1 MMDASQRV
9 PRVRLVAVTEA
20 AFRWMLGRG
29 DAVDELQLPEG
40 GVDEAET
47 IEHVRRL
54 AERQDYDGSWM
65 IVAGGEVVGLCGYH
79 GPPVAGIVEIG
90 YNVAPARRKRGFA
103 THGVAALVRT
113 AEEDDAIHTIVAET
127 LADNVGSQRAL
138 ERNAFV
144 RVSERPTAGEP
155 VIRWSRN
162 VPRKTA

>member
-1 MMDASQRV
+1 MGTSQNA
-9 PRVRLVAVTEA
+9 PHVRLVPVTEA

-29 DAVDELQLPEG
+29 DPVDELQLPQG
-40 GVDEAET
+40 GVDEPET

-54 AERQDYDGSWM
+54 AERQGYAGSWM
-65 IVAGGEVVGLCGYH
+65 IVAGSEVVGLCGYH
-79 GPPVAGIVEIG
+79 GSPVAGIVEIG
-90 YNVAPARRKRGFA
+90 YNVAPARRNRGFA
-103 THGVAALVRT
+103 THGVAAIVRS

-127 LADNVGSQRAL
+127 LAGNIASQRAL

>member
-1 MMDASQRV
+1 MAASIQSA
-9 PRVRLVAVTEA
+9 PKIRLVPVTEA

-40 GVDEAET
+40 GVDEPET

-54 AERQDYDGSWM
+54 AERQGYAGSWM
-65 IVAGGEVVGLCGYH
+65 IVAGREVVGLCGYH
-79 GPPVAGIVEIG
+79 APPVNGMVEIG
-90 YNVAPARRKRGFA
+90 YNVAPARRNRGFA
-103 THGVAALVRT
+103 TDGVAAIVRS
-113 AEEDDAIHTIVAET
+113 AEEDDAIRTIVAET
-127 LADNVGSQRAL
+127 FAGNIGSQRAL
-138 ERNAFV
+138 ERNSFV